1 MLEPAVRAADII
13 VAACGQPLIVKAE
26 WVKDGAVVVDVGIN
40 SVETEDGKKVLC
52 GDVELN
58 EALLRKVK
66 RVTPVPGGVGPL
78 TVTMLMENVL
88 KSFENRS

>member
-1 MLEPAVRAADII
+1 M
-13 VAACGQPLIVKAE
+13 
-26 WVKDGAVVVDVGIN
+26 DVGIN
-40 SVETEDGKKVLC
+40 SVETEDGKRVIC
-52 GDVELN
+52 GDVEMN
-58 EALLRKVK
+58 EQLLQRVS

>member
-1 MLEPAVRAADII
+1 MLEPAVRAADVI
-13 VAACGQPLIVKAE
+13 VAACGQPLVVKAE
-26 WVKDGAVVVDVGIN
+26 WVKEGAVVVDVGIN
-40 SVETEDGKKVLC
+40 SVETEHGKKVLC

-58 EALLRKVK
+58 EALLR

-88 KSFENRS
+88 KSFENNRS

>member
-1 MLEPAVRAADII
+1 M
-13 VAACGQPLIVKAE
+13 
-26 WVKDGAVVVDVGIN
+26 DVGIN
-40 SVETEDGKKVLC
+40 SVETDDGKRVIC
-52 GDVELN
+52 GDVEMN
-58 EALLRKVK
+58 ERLLQKVS